1 MKINTKIFTICA
13 TLALSSISYSV
24 FAVEHNHGP
33 YTYDPV
39 TFHGNTYNC
48 PCELPNDPKNVPHIV
63 RLEFS
68 KQEEIQDLLRNKKNY
83 KKPRYL
89 NLSNDSQN
97 IDNSNGAF
105 DKFNFDRHCLSYS
118 EALVYQK
125 ANHHDIH
132 AEYETM
138 KDITG
143 EKDKWRYFSF
153 LSSDGLLNTGNT
165 NIGVADRTFLNYV
178 INYGFENNPIEPYAC
193 IVWEADLAGDPTKGY
208 EPSVFRILFADNYV
222 KTFDLQGWEYKKK
235 FVHGIFFSDLAH
247 SYSGTI
253 KLSRFDIYEMSKH
266 GAVVSASVDAG
277 NGGIKH
283 FFYTGNKNKED
294 KELLTRAFQHS
305 LILLGIDSNK
315 MQSEYDAYKKH
326 LGEERIAK
334 LRAEVEAEIKAE
346 QEREAI
352 KQQILAEMKLKGT
365 NNTR

>member
-1 MKINTKIFTICA
+1 
-13 TLALSSISYSV
+13 
-24 FAVEHNHGP
+24 
-33 YTYDPV
+33 
-39 TFHGNTYNC
+39 
-48 PCELPNDPKNVPHIV
+48 
-63 RLEFS
+63 
-68 KQEEIQDLLRNKKNY
+68 
-83 KKPRYL
+83 
-89 NLSNDSQN
+89 
-97 IDNSNGAF
+97 
-105 DKFNFDRHCLSYS
+105 
-118 EALVYQK
+118 
-125 ANHHDIH
+125 
-132 AEYETM
+132 M

-326 LGEERIAK
+326 LEEERIAK

-365 NNTR
+365 NNTK